1 MSADPTVSFEFFPP
15 RDTNAETTLIHAQ
28 VPTLAAF
35 NPEFVSVTYGA
46 GGSTKEGTFS
56 AIRKLR
62 GQKLDPIP
70 HLSVD

>member
-15 RDTNAETTLIHAQ
+15 RDEIGEQKLINEVLPH
-28 VPTLAAF
+28 LAMF

-56 AIRKLR
+56 TVRKLL
-62 GQKLDPIP
+62 GKKLSLI
-70 HLSVD
+70 HI